1 MKIKKVFLL
10 GIKGIS
16 ERKFRTMLTI
26 MSIVIGVAAI
36 VALVSLVAGISASIS
51 HSLESIG
58 PTTLYMTPTQSHIFT
73 AADMAEIESLPY
85 VANVIPIISFN
96 ANLSEAGSESTV
108 TVYGIMNYSIASAI
122 GGINLYSGRS
132 YNDTT
137 TPYALVGY
145 DIAFPTTSQSMPSV
159 ALNQPLYLQGL
170 GASGRS
176 ITVIPLGILNQYGS
190 SAFVSP
196 DSSIFI
202 PLQAAESITNKY
214 SYTILLVKAMNTST
228 VNQLYSLLE
237 NIYGNSARIISIQEI
252 ASTISSITGSLG
264 ILLGAVAGISLLVAG
279 ISILSIMMVS
289 VTERAHEIGIL
300 KSIGFR
306 RRDVMFLFLSEA
318 IIIGFAGGIIG
329 VALGAGGAYALP
341 GLLSAGAGSHQS
353 VPTPAIAKGGGGSR
367 SFGRGVGAFGSSSS
381 SQQSTSAL
389 SFTPSVS
396 PGLAIMA
403 IMIAIVVSVC
413 ASMYPAWKASTI
425 DPIKALRSE

>member
-58 PTTLYMTPTQSHIFT
+58 PTTLYMTPTKSHIFT
-73 AADMAEIESLPY
+73 AADIAEIESLPY

-96 ANLSEAGSESTV
+96 ANVSEAGSESAV

-132 YNDTT
+132 YNDTST
-137 TPYALVGY
+137 SYALVGY
-145 DIAFPTTSQSMPSV
+145 DVAFPTTSQSMPSV

-170 GASGRS
+170 GANGKS
-176 ITVIPLGILNQYGS
+176 ITVIPLGILDQYGS
-190 SAFVSP
+190 SAFISP

-214 SYTILLVKAMNTST
+214 SYTTLLVKATNTST

-237 NIYGNSARIISIQEI
+237 NIYGNSARIISIQKI
-252 ASTISSITGSLG
+252 ASTIASITGSLG

-329 VALGAGGAYALP
+329 VALGAGGSYALP
-341 GLLSAGAGSHQS
+341 GLLSLGAGSHQS
-353 VPTPAIAKGGGGSR
+353 VQTPATAVGGGSKFFGGGG
-367 SFGRGVGAFGSSSS
+367 GIFGSNRS
-381 SQQSTSAL
+381 SQQSASPI
-389 SFTPSVS
+389 SFNPAVS
-396 PGLAIMA
+396 PELAIMA
-403 IMIAIVVSVC
+403 IMIAIIVSVC